1 LSEARVE
8 RAAWLRLG
16 LIPGIGPA
24 TQRALLT
31 AFGLPEAVF
40 ASGRAAIA
48 AVVGESATSLLLDTD
63 NRTEVEKAL
72 AWAEVPGNH
81 LLTLADHGYPQSLLQ
96 AGDPPLILYAKGRI
110 ELLQAPSLAM
120 VGSRNAT
127 AQGIENARAFAAN
140 LSQAGVTVVSGLA
153 LGIDAAAHRGGL
165 EGPAST
171 IAFIGTGADRIYPTR
186 NAELARR
193 IAVEGLIVSEFALGT
208 PPLSHNFPRR
218 NRLIAAIARGTLV
231 VEAAPASGSLITA
244 RLAGEL
250 GREVF
255 AIPGSIHSPLSRG
268 CHQLI
273 RQGAKLVESA
283 QDILEEFSWAGSGMP
298 PNAPQAAAAG
308 AMHQADAAEPEA
320 ERLLSLM
327 GFDPIDL
334 DSLCTRSNLTPE
346 VLFAMLLTL
355 ELDGRVEKLPGNRF
369 QQLPPSAA

>member
-1 LSEARVE
+1 MSAARAE

-48 AVVGESATSLLLDTD
+48 ATVGESAAALLLDTD
-63 NRTEVEKAL
+63 NQAEIEKAL
-72 AWAEVPGNH
+72 DWAETPGNH
-81 LLTLADHGYPQSLLQ
+81 LLTLADAAYPQSLLQ

-110 ELLQAPSLAM
+110 ELLQSPSLAM

-127 AQGIENARAFAAN
+127 AQGVENARAFAAN
-140 LSQAGVTVVSGLA
+140 LSQAGMTVVSGLA

-165 EGPAST
+165 EGPAGT
-171 IAFIGTGADRIYPTR
+171 IAFIGTGADRIYPVR

-218 NRLIAAIARGTLV
+218 NRLIAAITRGTLV
-231 VEAAPASGSLITA
+231 VEAALASGSLITA

-255 AIPGSIHSPLSRG
+255 AIPGSIHSPLSKG

-283 QDILEEFSWAGSGMP
+283 QDILEELSWGGSAVSDRV
-298 PNAPQAAAAG
+298 APAPAG
-308 AMHQADAAEPEA
+308 AVHQAPAVEPEA

-327 GFDPIDL
+327 GFDPIDI

-369 QQLPPSAA
+369 QQLPPSVA